1 MCICAKT
8 YNLELFAVDIWGVAS
23 QRLQSMIFCQGVCV
37 CVKFAL
43 DVFILS
49 VFCTSKNVLGK
60 KAKLIIFVVILT

>member
-1 MCICAKT
+1 MYICGET
-8 YNLELFAVDIWGVAS
+8 YNLELFAVAIWGVAS
-23 QRLQSMIFCQGVCV
+23 GCSLIFCQGVCV
-37 CVKFAL
+37 KFSL